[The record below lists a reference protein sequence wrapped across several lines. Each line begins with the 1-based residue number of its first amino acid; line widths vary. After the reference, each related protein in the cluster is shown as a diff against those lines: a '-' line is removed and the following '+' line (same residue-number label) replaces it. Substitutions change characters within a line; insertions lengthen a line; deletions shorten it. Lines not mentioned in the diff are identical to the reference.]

1 MLAAHGPPCDEAV
14 VRAQA
19 TAGGLDEVTRR
30 RVLVATILGSS
41 MAFIDGSVVN
51 VALPSIQRE
60 LAAGIASMQ
69 WVVNAY
75 LLFLGA
81 LVLVGG
87 ALGDRFG
94 RRTIFVG
101 GVAIFTAASVA
112 CGLAPD
118 AGALIGAR
126 AAQGVGA
133 ALLVPS
139 SLAIIGSVFDER
151 QRGRAI
157 GTWAGFGALT
167 TAFGPVLGG
176 WLVDAVSWRA
186 IFFINVPLAV
196 ATVWLAMGA
205 VPDSRALDARERLD
219 WPGALLAVS
228 GLAGITYGLTAAA
241 AKGLSDPSVLTCLV
255 GGAALLCGF
264 VRVEARSRAPMM
276 PPALFRSR
284 DFVGANLVTLLLYFA
299 LIGVLFFLPYALIRA
314 HGYASAAAGA
324 AFLPFSA
331 IMGSLSRLAGRL
343 ADRFGPRPL
352 LTGGPAIAALGFA
365 LLALSSAH
373 ASYWTAV
380 LPGMAVLGLGMTISI
395 APLTAVVMGGR
406 RHRPCRHRVRHQQR
420 GGPPRRAPRHRRP
433 GPGLPLVVPGCP
445 GQAAGRAAPAA
456 GGQAGPRHD
465 ALGADGAGLDPR
477 PAGRP
482 RGAGC
487 RHRRGR
493 PCLPRRRLPQ
503 CGAGRGRLRAR
514 GGTLRADGDRRR
526 QEACPDRRPRP
537 PARPLRRQHGG
548 HLRRASTFMTLA
560 SGARLACPVARAPW
574 RPVQRSR
581 LSTRRC
587 RWPKRVRMT
596 EPLRR
601 LIDGFAAFRQEHF
614 VDQPELYRS
623 LVEEG
628 QRPQVLIV
636 GCSDSRVDPAI
647 VTCAR
652 PGDLFIVRNVAAI
665 VPPYREDHLPKG
677 TTSAIEFGVRGL
689 CVCATSSSWV
699 TRAAAASPSWPG
711 WPRPRAGTRPA
722 SSSSPTG

>member
-1 MLAAHGPPCDEAV
+1 MLGAHGPPCDEAV
-14 VRAQA
+14 VHAQA
-19 TAGGLDEVTRR
+19 TAGGLDEATRR

-112 CGLAPD
+112 CGLAPG

-186 IFFINVPLAV
+186 IFFINVPLAL

-276 PPALFRSR
+276 PPALFKAR

-395 APLTAVVMGGR
+395 APLTAVVM
-406 RHRPCRHRVRHQQR
+406 
-420 GGPPRRAPRHRRP
+420 
-433 GPGLPLVVPGCP
+433 
-445 GQAAGRAAPAA
+445 AAVDTDHA
-456 GGQAGPRHD
+456 GI
-465 ALGADGAGLDPR
+465 
-477 PAGRP
+477 
-482 RGAGC
+482 
-487 RHRRGR
+487 
-493 PCLPRRRLPQ
+493 
-503 CGAGRGRLRAR
+503 
-514 GGTLRADGDRRR
+514 
-526 QEACPDRRPRP
+526 
-537 PARPLRRQHGG
+537 
-548 HLRRASTFMTLA
+548 A
-560 SGARLACPVARAPW
+560 SGINNAVARLAGLLAIAVLGLVFLWSFQGALDRRLDELRLPPEVRQGLDTTPSALMALASTRDPPAIRGEQGVAIGAAARASL
-574 RPVQRSR
+574 V
-581 LSTRRC
+581 
-587 RWPKRVRMT
+587 
-596 EPLRR
+596 
-601 LIDGFAAFRQEHF
+601 DAFRN
-614 VDQPELYRS
+614 
-623 LVEEG
+623 
-628 QRPQVLIV
+628 V
-636 GCSDSRVDPAI
+636 G
-647 VTCAR
+647 
-652 PGDLFIVRNVAAI
+652 LVAA
-665 VPPYREDHLPKG
+665 G
-677 TTSAIEFGVRGL
+677 
-689 CVCATSSSWV
+689 CAL
-699 TRAAAASPSWPG
+699 AAALCALTVIGDGRKPAPTAGPG
-711 WPRPRAGTRPA
+711 RRQGRCAGSTADTFGARRR
-722 SSSSPTG
+722 S